1 MTISVR
7 LSDED
12 SRLFKKYAEM
22 NNLTISDLV
31 RQAILERI
39 EDEYDLQLYYE
50 ATDEFK
56 NNPVTYSHEEAK
68 KLLELD

>member
-7 LSDED
+7 LTDED

-22 NNLTISDLV
+22 NNMTISDLV

-50 ATDEFK
+50 AAEEFK